1 MPDPDKSS
9 ASQTYVYV
17 STFAFAI
24 MIAIVIIILYS
35 QLRLFSNATFAM
47 ILWGILPIFIFMMGV
62 GLNVLGQYIA
72 CKRVNVGPAFSSS
85 WPILP
90 FVYGA
95 LGIAQSSY
103 VRAPITSLFVQIPE
117 VTVID
122 SENRFPIYK
131 GFAVAY
137 YVFFGVLFGQVISS
151 GFSQVCSS

>member
-17 STFAFAI
+17 STFALAI
-24 MIAIVIIILYS
+24 IIAIAIIIVYNQS
-35 QLRLFSNATFAM
+35 RNFSTAMFSM
-47 ILWGILPIFIFMMGV
+47 ILWGIIPVIIFMLGV

-72 CKRVNVGPAFSSS
+72 CKSVHVGPAFSSS

-95 LGIAQSSY
+95 LGISQISY
-103 VRAPITSLFVQIPE
+103 IRAPITSLFVQIPQ

-122 SENRFPIYK
+122 AENRSPTLK

-151 GFSQVCSS
+151 GFSQVCS